1 MVAFV
6 GSPTGCSM
14 LKAMAE
20 VGNEPMVKTL
30 ANGSEDEDIFWNH
43 STVKF
48 PVPKSKLLLWG
59 MLK

>member
-1 MVAFV
+1 
-6 GSPTGCSM
+6 M
-14 LKAMAE
+14 LNAIAA
-20 VGNEPMVKTL
+20 VGNEPMVNTL
-30 ANGSEDEDIFWNH
+30 ARASEELDIFWNH